1 MWLTGLCKWWKGG
14 FSWSPQGREQPFVIW
29 RCSFGKDLL
38 LKAKKT
44 FERQWVIWGAG
55 SICGKYGH
63 FCLAFGLK
71 YAIKFH
77 VWNVKYFAKGSNQS
91 CFWKLFWKEMFVL
104 EQVSKQKPFSVLLSD
119 ITQVIPGYSAGSGLD
134 KATFLIIQNLLGGGC
149 RCFPTLKRLGASIA
163 VAVHRE
169 KP

>member
-1 MWLTGLCKWWKGG
+1 
-14 FSWSPQGREQPFVIW
+14 
-29 RCSFGKDLL
+29 
-38 LKAKKT
+38 
-44 FERQWVIWGAG
+44 
-55 SICGKYGH
+55 
-63 FCLAFGLK
+63 
-71 YAIKFH
+71 
-77 VWNVKYFAKGSNQS
+77 
-91 CFWKLFWKEMFVL
+91 MFVL